1 MKQKLLLTAC
11 MAALICACS
20 QKQNVVV
27 GPSQIDV
34 EKLLDSIDY
43 NMDVSGLSLADVRTL
58 RNAPAAQ
65 RGLPFMDSYIRG
77 VFAQTTWYDSL
88 MWAFDEKV
96 ETAGIESR
104 EDESWRDF
112 YMRVVDEKK
121 LLNYSDEELAFI
133 KRMQAREDELRKQ
146 NFDVPEGLRVN
157 MQNLTNPT
165 QLKEFDQALSQQLG
179 EEGFAIVPARHA
191 QLFQVYEEN
200 DYREFPNF
208 VTTDLYLQLYHL
220 YIDCMLR
227 ELEMY
232 QFFHTIVSYNDDM
245 VEAMKKLYQK
255 TESGTALERATA
267 HNLRFF
273 TIADVLFRGMKSYD
287 ANTDQLIAEEVDK
300 AIKATDDFSNFMA
313 DYKNVMFGYS
323 LFRPRGHYTRNYVLE
338 EYFRGMMWLQS
349 VPFGMDNDD
358 EVNAAVIIACTMMNN
373 PEIQQKYDKIN
384 KIITYMMGQPDNL
397 SILLV
402 IDELKKIN
410 RPMEDLLNDKQAM
423 SKLKKDLEEIGNKA
437 TRIRPKYERTSH
449 NKINVMPQRYQP
461 DAEVLQE
468 MVDYDN
474 KPTLRA
480 TPKGLDFMAA
490 MGVSAAEQILKEEQT
505 PWKDY
510 DKHLKAMKKR
520 MGEINW
526 DETICTQWMNTLKV
540 LNVWG
545 SDKSN
550 QKQLPYFMLNPE
562 WSKKDLNAALA
573 SWAELKHD
581 AILYAK
587 QPMGAECGGGGP
599 PEPVVKGYV
608 EPNVGFWKKAIELL
622 DNTEK
627 LLKEQD
633 MLTEKIKDA
642 TQRIREEA
650 QFLLNI
656 SEKELAGKELSEEEY
671 GQIECIGATFENISL
686 DLVRE
691 KDQYLMGW
699 SDVQGADKKVALVA
713 DVYTANADNN
723 PEKSILFE
731 AVGEADEIYVVV
743 EIGGYLYLTR
753 GSVLSYREFI
763 QPIDQPRLTDE
774 EWQEQLEKN
783 ARKGVPEWMKRIIVP
798 LNKLPEANEEFF
810 YSSGC

>member
-77 VFAQTTWYDSL
+77 VYAQTTWYDSL

-133 KRMQAREDELRKQ
+133 KRMQAREDELKKQ

-358 EVNAAVIIACTMMNN
+358 EVNAAVIIAYTMMNN

-397 SILLV
+397 SIIQV

-599 PEPVVKGYV
+599 PEPIVKGYV

-723 PEKSILFE
+723 PDKSILFE

-763 QPIDQPRLTDE
+763 QSIDQPRLTDE

>member
-133 KRMQAREDELRKQ
+133 KRMQAREDELKKQ

-255 TESGTALERATA
+255 TENGTALERATA

-358 EVNAAVIIACTMMNN
+358 EVNAAVIIAYTMMNN

-599 PEPVVKGYV
+599 PEPIVKGYV

-723 PEKSILFE
+723 PDKSILFE

>member
-1 MKQKLLLTAC
+1 M
-11 MAALICACS
+11 
-20 QKQNVVV
+20 

-77 VFAQTTWYDSL
+77 VYAQTTWYDSL

-121 LLNYSDEELAFI
+121 LLNYTDEELAFI

-267 HNLRFF
+267 HDLRFF

-358 EVNAAVIIACTMMNN
+358 EVNAAVIIAYTMMNN

-397 SILLV
+397 SIIQV

-510 DKHLKAMKKR
+510 DNHLKAMKKR

-526 DETICTQWMNTLKV
+526 DETICTRWMNTLKV
-540 LNVWG
+540 LNVWSG
-545 SDKSN
+545 DKNN

-599 PEPVVKGYV
+599 PEPIVKGYV

-633 MLTEKIKDA
+633 MLTDKIKDA

-723 PEKSILFE
+723 PDKSILFE

>member
-358 EVNAAVIIACTMMNN
+358 EVNAAVIIAYTMMNN

-397 SILLV
+397 SIIQV
-402 IDELKKIN
+402 IDEMKKIN

-510 DKHLKAMKKR
+510 DNHLKAMKKR

-526 DETICTQWMNTLKV
+526 DETICTRWMNTLKV
-540 LNVWG
+540 LNVWSG
-545 SDKSN
+545 DKNN
-550 QKQLPYFMLNPE
+550 QKQLPFFMLNPE

-599 PEPVVKGYV
+599 PEPIVKGYV

-723 PEKSILFE
+723 PDKSILFE

-763 QPIDQPRLTDE
+763 QSIDQPRLTDE
-774 EWQEQLEKN
+774 EWQEQLEKD